1 LLPYVQ
7 KNLKEIGMALLP
19 EDILK
24 LVLAVVVGGLLG
36 AEREY
41 RSKAAG
47 FRTLILICAGA
58 TLFTMFSY
66 KLGGK
71 DDAVRIAANIVSGVG
86 FLGAGA
92 IMRGVGSVVGL
103 TTAAMIWLSAALG
116 IGIGGGEYAIVGVAT
131 IAVLIVLWL
140 FPQVEARI
148 DVLQGAKLYEVVCA
162 VSEEKYREIEALFAA
177 EGLKVHRLGR
187 EKKGARMICRWEIRG
202 KPDRHEQVAEKLFA
216 HPDVEELRM

>member
-1 LLPYVQ
+1 
-7 KNLKEIGMALLP
+7 MTLLP

-47 FRTLILICAGA
+47 FRTLILICVGA

-116 IGIGGGEYAIVGVAT
+116 IGIGGGEYIVVGVAT
-131 IAVLIVLWL
+131 IAVLLVLWL
-140 FPQVEARI
+140 FPKIEARI
-148 DVLQGAKLYEVVCA
+148 DVLQDAKLYEVVCA
-162 VSEEKYREIEALFAA
+162 VNEEKYREIEALFAA
-177 EGLKVHRLGR
+177 GGMKVSRVGR
-187 EKKGARMICRWEIRG
+187 EKKGRQMICRWEVRG
-202 KPDRHEQVAEKLFA
+202 RPEQHEQATTKLFA

>member
-1 LLPYVQ
+1 
-7 KNLKEIGMALLP
+7 MSLLP

-24 LVLAVVVGGLLG
+24 LVLAVIVGGLLG

-41 RSKAAG
+41 RSKSAG
-47 FRTLILICAGA
+47 FRTLILICVGA

-66 KLGGK
+66 KLGGP

-92 IMRGVGSVVGL
+92 IMRGAGSVVGL

-116 IGIGGGEYAIVGVAT
+116 IGIGGGEYGLVGIAAL
-131 IAVLIVLWL
+131 AVLLVLWL
-140 FPQVEARI
+140 FPRIEARI
-148 DVLQGAKLYEVVCA
+148 DVLQDAKVYEVLCP
-162 VSEEKYREIEALFAA
+162 VSEEKYREIEAVFAA
-177 EGLKVHRLGR
+177 EGLKIQRVGR
-187 EKKGARMICRWEIRG
+187 EKKGKQMLCRWEVRG
-202 KPDRHEQVAEKLFA
+202 KPEKHEQVAVRLFA